1 MSIVGVL
8 MTVLQFYGWLIIAY
22 VLLSWFPNADAL
34 SADIRRALGT
44 IVEPYLG
51 LFRRFIPPVG
61 ALDIS
66 AIVAILVLEAIRV
79 LLSRVF

>member
-1 MSIVGVL
+1 VSVVGVL

-22 VLLSWFPNADAL
+22 VLLSWFPQAAAL
-34 SADIRRALGT
+34 AEIRRALGT
-44 IVEPYLG
+44 IVDPYLG

-66 AIVAILVLEAIRV
+66 PIVAILVLEAIRV

>member
-1 MSIVGVL
+1 MSVVGVL

-22 VLLSWFPNADAL
+22 VLLSWFPQAAAL
-34 SADIRRALGT
+34 ADIRRALGT

>member
-1 MSIVGVL
+1 MSIVSLL

-34 SADIRRALGT
+34 ADIRRALGT

-66 AIVAILVLEAIRV
+66 AIVAILVLEAIRI
-79 LLSRVF
+79 LLSRIF

>member
-1 MSIVGVL
+1 

-34 SADIRRALGT
+34 SDIRRALAT

-51 LFRRFIPPVG
+51 IFRRFIPPVG